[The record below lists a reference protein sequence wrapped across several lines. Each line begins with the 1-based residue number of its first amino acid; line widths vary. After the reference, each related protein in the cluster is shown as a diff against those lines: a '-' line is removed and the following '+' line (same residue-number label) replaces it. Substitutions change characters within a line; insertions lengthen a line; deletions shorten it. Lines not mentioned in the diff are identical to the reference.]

1 MNKLISALLV
11 SIIFGLVGL
20 TVYMNV
26 AKEKAIDRSKI
37 PQKVEQNRSFQKWI
51 TNLKNKKLKIEADEF
66 KLLEEN
72 EIYNTKWMKVYS
84 TDEDGRVVE
93 FAKNIE
99 SHKNLDKVIFSPS
112 ERIYI
117 DYRPVARDGFNTNEI
132 HYYGQRDNKIID
144 ARILDCSTRA
154 NCYFDRAYFLDNDVF
169 VISEIS
175 RNIDKKD
182 IETAL
187 CNVDGVC
194 TYSFKIHVIDLV
206 NNSRLI
212 YESKPF
218 DVVLSELIP
227 EL

>member
-1 MNKLISALLV
+1 MCVIA
-11 SIIFGLVGL
+11 IFGFVGA
-20 TVYMNV
+20 TVYINKV
-26 AKEKAIDRSKI
+26 KQRAVDHSKI
-37 PQKVEQNRSFQKWI
+37 PQKVETNKKFQRWI
-51 TNLKNKKLKIEADEF
+51 TNIKNNSVDIDADGM

-84 TDEDGRVVE
+84 NDEPGRAEE

-99 SHKNLDKVIFSPS
+99 SHKGLDKVVFSPS

-117 DYRPVARDGFNTNEI
+117 DYRPIARDGYGANEI

-144 ARILDCSTRA
+144 ARILDCSLRA

-175 RNIDKKD
+175 RTIDKKD
-182 IETAL
+182 TIAPL
-187 CNVDGVC
+187 CDVDSMC
-194 TYSFKIHVIDLV
+194 TYSFKLHVVDLV

-212 YESKPF
+212 YETNSF
-218 DVVLSELIP
+218 DVKLSELRP